1 MPFDAIV
8 RLLRTRLLVTSPGDG
23 PSEQKMTEETSMRS
37 RSLIL
42 SLALIS
48 LAVATGCP
56 SITSMHTA
64 RPIGPGDFE
73 LQAVPV
79 IEGVG
84 GGDTGSSSNVVG
96 WPWFEFG
103 MRYGINENMDFGVR
117 YIPPLQVSGD
127 VNIAFV
133 NTGSFALSIDPT
145 IQPWGV
151 FGADSDSGSDA
162 GVFMVWAYLPLM
174 MDVVGTETFALTL
187 NIKPAL
193 LYASATADSGGDR
206 QFVSGVSYFLGGGAG
221 IKIMFTDTFGIMPE
235 FDVLYGFEGEAYWF
249 TAGLGFL
256 FTL

>member
-1 MPFDAIV
+1 MI
-8 RLLRTRLLVTSPGDG
+8 
-23 PSEQKMTEETSMRS
+23 EETSMRN

-42 SLALIS
+42 SLALVS
-48 LAVATGCP
+48 LAVTTGCP

-84 GGDTGSSSNVVG
+84 GGGTDFAG

-103 MRYGINENMDFGVR
+103 MRYGINDNMDFGVR

-127 VNIAFV
+127 INIAFI

-151 FGADSDSGSDA
+151 FAGDAESDADA
-162 GVFMVWAYLPLM
+162 GVFMVWAYLPLL

-206 QFVSGVSYFLGGGAG
+206 QFVSGVSYYLGGGAG

-235 FDVLYGFEGEAYWF
+235 FDVLYAFDSEAYWF